1 MKTAFWEGDVLF
13 IRIGLEGKV
22 VEISRR
28 CEESGEVST
37 EFSVVNRKRG
47 IRNEVVER
55 KTSLRDKNLRNL
67 LRMEMNNS
75 YDTLRMLRT
84 EATCS

>member
-13 IRIGLEGKV
+13 IRVGLEGKV

-37 EFSVVNRKRG
+37 KFSVVNRKRG
-47 IRNEVVER
+47 IRNEIVECKR
-55 KTSLRDKNLRNL
+55 ALRDENLRNL
-67 LRMEMNNS
+67 LRVEMNNS
-75 YDTLRMLRT
+75 YETLRMLRT